1 MDETESVYIKLF
13 CSNKLRVAL
22 FDFWKSRWLTHR
34 VWASFSSLI
43 TCRLTNLNRPL
54 QAASGQKPGD
64 PNCKSKVHQLVI
76 LLFQM
81 YILRNR
87 FGLVKWSF
95 IWDAHLDSDF
105 NFRLPGTYQVLNTDF
120 IISPSASFLLIFLS
134 CTCQIRS
141 PIKCFLKWGA
151 LKFKV
156 AVNWLKVSFGRFSR
170 LWFAFWCSTDGS
182 YSGSFWSI

>member
-1 MDETESVYIKLF
+1 MTQSLNVLKKSALTDRSFKIIFHRFSLLEMDETESVYIKLF

-34 VWASFSSLI
+34 VWASFSSSI

-64 PNCKSKVHQLVI
+64 PNSKSKVHQLVI

-120 IISPSASFLLIFLS
+120 IISPSASFLLIFQD
-134 CTCQIRS
+134 TPVR
-141 PIKCFLKWGA
+141 
-151 LKFKV
+151 
-156 AVNWLKVSFGRFSR
+156 
-170 LWFAFWCSTDGS
+170 
-182 YSGSFWSI
+182 